1 MLFFIVRFF
10 LETGS
15 KFLIANF
22 MSNFACLDF
31 MFFEEFT
38 RTKIKWKPVNITN
51 QNNLGIKLALKPQ

>member
-10 LETGS
+10 FLETGS
-15 KFLIANF
+15 KFPIANF

-38 RTKIKWKPVNITN
+38 LIKVK
-51 QNNLGIKLALKPQ
+51 

>member
-1 MLFFIVRFF
+1 MLFFIVLFF

-38 RTKIKWKPVNITN
+38 LTKIK
-51 QNNLGIKLALKPQ
+51 

>member
-1 MLFFIVRFF
+1 MRKGKSYFDICYDKHMLFFIVLFF

-38 RTKIKWKPVNITN
+38 LIKVK
-51 QNNLGIKLALKPQ
+51 